1 MVCAMNAMSK
11 IAGHCAQPSPPFCPP
26 PQAGE
31 GREGAEG
38 LCFSHSVRQS
48 CHGVLAWGC
57 RAFFAR
63 PNTPN
68 PTVPR
73 LRRRVG
79 WRRIQRTHHA
89 SAENCAA
96 APSLSSPLGARASRP
111 PHRHERKDAGETP
124 AFPGRSVGRG
134 PASSMTDS
142 GGKRVNE
149 RVLLNDGY
157 QVSGSEPCSGFHRRA

>member
-1 MVCAMNAMSK
+1 TLVSTSFMVCAMNAMSK
-11 IAGHCAQPSPPFCPP
+11 IAGHCAHPSPRFYPP
-26 PQAGE
+26 PQARE

-38 LCFSHSVRQS
+38 LCFNHSVRQS

-79 WRRIQRTHHA
+79 WRRIQRMHHA

-96 APSLSSPLGARASRP
+96 APLA
-111 PHRHERKDAGETP
+111 
-124 AFPGRSVGRG
+124 AFAHLWWSVGRG
-134 PASSMTDS
+134 PSSSLMDK

-149 RVLLNDGY
+149 QALLNDGY
-157 QVSGSEPCSGFHRRA
+157 QVSGSEPYSGFHRRA